1 MIGCHLEE
9 MWRFTM
15 IILPVFRT
23 CVSKFRVDMGKV
35 LKTPIMV
42 HEKKILLLYFNM
54 LIKVYH

>member
-1 MIGCHLEE
+1 
-9 MWRFTM
+9 M

-23 CVSKFRVDMGKV
+23 CASKFRVDMGKV